1 MQLRS
6 VTAKDALR
14 LQKEQGYT
22 ILDVRLESDF
32 EEVKKQFAYPSSAF
46 FELLVAT
53 PHSAHGEQRELCGHH
68 SLGTAAAGSIVMN
81 RSCLT
86 KLSVLSSNSGVC
98 LLHSLFCRPT
108 QKEQSTCRSTG

>member
-32 EEVKKQFAYPSSAF
+32 EEVKKNWHSSSAF
-46 FELLVAT
+46 LELLVAT
-53 PHSAHGEQRELCGHH
+53 PHSAHDEQRVLC
-68 SLGTAAAGSIVMN
+68 GTAAAASMVVN

-86 KLSVLSSNSGVC
+86 KLPVLSLNSGIC
-98 LLHSLFCRPT
+98 LLHSLL
-108 QKEQSTCRSTG
+108 

>member
-32 EEVKKQFAYPSSAF
+32 EEVKNNSHILPVHSSSF
-46 FELLVAT
+46 LSQLLILQLMNKGNCVDI
-53 PHSAHGEQRELCGHH
+53 
-68 SLGTAAAGSIVMN
+68 IV
-81 RSCLT
+81 
-86 KLSVLSSNSGVC
+86 
-98 LLHSLFCRPT
+98 
-108 QKEQSTCRSTG
+108 